1 MLRYLILGLLRNGK
15 AKHGYALAKEYEAR
29 SGMHQSASSFYRE
42 LQRLQAEGLIWKA
55 DEAKERARKDTGR
68 SRTSYAISEDGL
80 RIFDDWLA
88 DDAILSGL
96 GFETEISM
104 RAAFLSEASPVQTL
118 NILERWR
125 DVLLFAG
132 KSLDRARSA
141 AERRADRSLCVLLG
155 RRMKHLVAELEFVE
169 ELSDAMQHATA
180 TPTEERSE
188 RRGNR
193 VAVARATVNS
203 RR

>member
-29 SGMHQSASSFYRE
+29 SGMHQTASSFYRE
-42 LQRLQAEGLIWKA
+42 LQRLQAEGLIWK
-55 DEAKERARKDTGR
+55 EEEERDSGR
-68 SRTSYAISEDGL
+68 SRTSYAISEEGI
-80 RIFDDWLA
+80 RVFDDWLA

-96 GFETEISM
+96 SFETEISM
-104 RAAFLSEASPVQTL
+104 RAAFLAEVNAAQTL

-155 RRMKHLVAELEFVE
+155 RRMKHLVAELEFVD
-169 ELSDAMQHATA
+169 ELSDGLQHATV
-180 TPTEERSE
+180 TPTEERPE

-193 VAVARATVNS
+193 VAIARAAVSS